1 MIYFDQPV
9 QEALVARMDGV
20 LRKGGFFFTGL
31 AESLL
36 AIKHPLKSV
45 AASVYIKP

>member
-1 MIYFDQPV
+1 
-9 QEALVARMDGV
+9 MDKV
-20 LRKGGFFFTGL
+20 LRKGGYFFTGMS
-31 AESLL
+31 ESLL